1 MLLLNPGKRS
11 SSKSESMCPTSRPGL
26 SSPTAAEGQG
36 RSLLQVGN
44 SMQSVNSEPVLYQA
58 CSSRAM
64 Q

>member
-1 MLLLNPGKRS
+1 MLPLGPGNLS
-11 SSKSESMCPTSRPGL
+11 SGKSRSMCPTSRPGP
-26 SSPTAAEGQG
+26 SSPRVAEGQG

-44 SMQSVNSEPVLYQA
+44 NMQSVNSGPVLYQA